1 MAEGRGADL
10 MAAMEATW
18 PPAGRRRL
26 GPVVLR
32 DGAGG
37 GKRVSAASLDGPW
50 TAAALDAAEAAMR
63 SAGQAPLFQIRDG
76 DGALDAELA
85 RRGYLPVDP
94 VVLYAAD
101 LADLGPVPDPMTAFA
116 HWPPLAIARAIWA
129 DAGIGPARVAVMAR
143 AAGPKAALLGRS
155 RDRASGALFVAL
167 HARVAMVH
175 ALEVAPDRRR
185 EGSARNLMLAAAAW
199 ARAAGGERL
208 ALAVTAANAPARAL
222 YTSLGMQAVGQY
234 HYRAR

>member
-1 MAEGRGADL
+1 
-10 MAAMEATW
+10 MEATW
-18 PPAGRRRL
+18 PPAGQRRL
-26 GPVVLR
+26 GPVLLR

-50 TAAALDAAEAAMR
+50 SACALDAAEAAMR
-63 SAGQAPLFQIRDG
+63 AAGQEPLFQIRDG
-76 DGALDAELA
+76 DDALDAELA
-85 RRGYLPVDP
+85 RRGYRVVDP

-101 LADLGPVPDPMTAFA
+101 LADLGPAPDPMTAFA
-116 HWPPLAIARAIWA
+116 HWPPLAVARAIWA
-129 DAGIGPARVAVMAR
+129 AAGIGPARVAVMER

-155 RDRASGALFVAL
+155 RDRPSGALFVAL
-167 HARVAMVH
+167 HAGVAMVH

-185 EGSARNLMLAAAAW
+185 EGSARNLMLAAAHW
-199 ARAAGGERL
+199 ARAVGADRL

-222 YTSLGMQAVGQY
+222 YASLGMQAVGHY